1 MLWFT
6 VRCYL
11 EIDVGPRR
19 EGRFF
24 VEIWVRSQAVEGRKE
39 GTQESLHTAQRIAA
53 REVRRTS
60 YMTAERT

>member
-6 VRCYL
+6 VRCYE

-24 VEIWVRSQAVEGRKE
+24 VEIWGKSERMEGKKRVEGR
-39 GTQESLHTAQRIAA
+39 HT
-53 REVRRTS
+53 RTFTHGAKNS
-60 YMTAERT
+60 C